1 MGVTVASGCSWYIH
15 VVEYKNCLMF
25 SLLFHYFMDILEL
38 HVLDLIK
45 WVVLVLLMD
54 PLVSFTCFS
63 HGCLHM
69 YALETDIL

>member
-1 MGVTVASGCSWYIH
+1 
-15 VVEYKNCLMF
+15 
-25 SLLFHYFMDILEL
+25 MDILEL

-54 PLVSFTCFS
+54 PLVSFTSFS

>member
-1 MGVTVASGCSWYIH
+1 MVAPGIYVQ

-45 WVVLVLLMD
+45 VG
-54 PLVSFTCFS
+54 STS
-63 HGCLHM
+63 SSNGSSG
-69 YALETDIL
+69 

>member
-1 MGVTVASGCSWYIH
+1 MRDTVASGCSWCIH
-15 VVEYKNCLMF
+15 VVEYKNCLML

-54 PLVSFTCFS
+54 PLVASPIS
-63 HGCLHM
+63 HMDAYICML
-69 YALETDIL
+69 

>member
-1 MGVTVASGCSWYIH
+1 MASGCSWYIH

-54 PLVSFTCFS
+54 PLVSFTSFS